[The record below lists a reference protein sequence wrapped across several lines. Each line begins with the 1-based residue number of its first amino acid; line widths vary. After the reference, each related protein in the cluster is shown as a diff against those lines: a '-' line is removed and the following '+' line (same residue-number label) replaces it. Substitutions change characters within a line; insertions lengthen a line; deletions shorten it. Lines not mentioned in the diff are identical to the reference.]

1 VLEDMMASIG
11 SLRLIKDELEKE
23 LMRKSARITAETHK
37 ELMAKVKPGINE
49 REVEYLLEYGFKS
62 RGAKRVSY
70 GSIVAGGKNATC
82 LHYHENNESL
92 RDGDLLLID
101 AAGEFEM
108 YSSDITRTFP
118 VGKKF
123 SKEQAAIYD
132 IVLESQKSG
141 IEFARP
147 GVTMQALH
155 DHCTGILI
163 EGLLRLGFL
172 KGTREEILRDKSFRR
187 FYPHSTGHWIGLDT
201 HDVGLYMDGA
211 ESRKLEPGM
220 VITIEPGIYI
230 QPNDLEVPAEYRG
243 IGIRIED
250 DILITENG
258 RENLTAFVPKE
269 RNEIEALRA

>member
-1 VLEDMMASIG
+1 
-11 SLRLIKDELEKE
+11 
-23 LMRKSARITAETHK
+23 
-37 ELMAKVKPGINE
+37 
-49 REVEYLLEYGFKS
+49 
-62 RGAKRVSY
+62 
-70 GSIVAGGKNATC
+70 
-82 LHYHENNESL
+82 
-92 RDGDLLLID
+92 
-101 AAGEFEM
+101 
-108 YSSDITRTFP
+108 
-118 VGKKF
+118 
-123 SKEQAAIYD
+123 
-132 IVLESQKSG
+132 
-141 IEFARP
+141 
-147 GVTMQALH
+147 MQALH

-163 EGLLRLGFL
+163 EGLIRLGFL